1 MIYALVIISV
11 LAAPVAAFVFL
22 AYAVI
27 RYAPIIGR
35 IFEESPLL
43 MPLRAPA
50 DPSGETVR
58 FRSTDGIELEGSYF
72 RSRVGPRTGVVV
84 FCHEYL
90 GNRWSAG
97 PYADFVRDLGFDLF
111 AFDFRNQGASATE
124 PGYKPLQWVSDREVM
139 DLEGAIAY
147 LKSRPDADPAGV
159 GLFGISKGGCAAL
172 VAAAD
177 EPGVWGVLTDGSFP
191 TRSMVMSYIYKW
203 AQIYSHTTW
212 RIVPP
217 WVLRM
222 LGWSGRMYSQFR
234 RGCRFPD
241 VERAAARLSPRPW
254 LMIHGEKDAYVPID
268 IARGLFD
275 HAGTPKEF
283 WLVAKAKHNRC
294 REVDPVA
301 YRDKITEFLAR
312 YGPRRIPVEFLEPE
326 LATVDADLELVAA
339 SGSVGELVAA
349 CESIGELVA
358 SSKTAD
364 ELVAASIRKPI
375 RRNLQTR
382 IESVEESSRDRRA
395 SAIDQ
400 HEMKSKVKQP
410 ASITSVGDS
419 TSNLL
424 TSSGHFP
431 APASV

>member
-11 LAAPVAAFVFL
+11 LAAPVAALVFL

-43 MPLRAPA
+43 MPLRAAA

-58 FRSTDGIELEGSYF
+58 FHAADGLELEGSYF
-72 RSRVGPRTGVVV
+72 RSRVGPRVGVIV

-90 GNRWSAG
+90 GNRFSAG

-111 AFDFRNQGASATE
+111 SFDFRNQGASATE

-172 VAAAD
+172 VESAD

-222 LGWSGRMYSQFR
+222 LGWSGRMYSQVR

-268 IARGLFD
+268 IARELFN

-301 YRDKITEFLAR
+301 YRGKITDFLAR

-326 LATVDADLELVAA
+326 LATVEPALELVAA
-339 SGSVGELVAA
+339 SNTS
-349 CESIGELVA
+349 GELVA
-358 SSKTAD
+358 SSEPSG
-364 ELVAASIRKPI
+364 ELVASSSRTPL
-375 RRNLQTR
+375 RRNPQTR
-382 IESVEESSRDRRA
+382 IESNDVANRDRR
-395 SAIDQ
+395 STAIDPG
-400 HEMKSKVKQP
+400 ESKSKSKVAAP
-410 ASITSVGDS
+410 VTSVGNPS
-419 TSNLL
+419 SNLL
-424 TSSGHFP
+424 TSSGHYP